1 MYIYIDALNYGELTN
16 SPTHPLSSLHYPP
29 TPLHLSHLALP
40 THTPP
45 SLPSLPLP
53 LSSNPPHPQTTVCF
67 FVLCRRHWINRVP

>member
-40 THTPP
+40 THTTHPPP
-45 SLPSLPLP
+45 SISPISPSAALVK
-53 LSSNPPHPQTTVCF
+53 SPPPPNYRVFLCF
-67 FVLCRRHWINRVP
+67 M